1 MRTFRFPVLVI
12 AFFLPIFTFGQTL
25 AEELFHTH
33 EKYKESSIT
42 QRRFKHKD
50 ILPLIQ
56 QLKTPFDIKKVGAS
70 MEGRDIFLVKIGTG
84 KTKVLLWS
92 QMHGDEST
100 ATMALFDIF
109 NLFGQKEDFLDWKKD
124 ILEELTIYFI
134 PMLNPDGAEH
144 FQRRTAFNVDL
155 NRDALRLQTPE
166 AQILKNIRDEI
177 EADWGFNLHDQS
189 RYNSVGNTNKT
200 ATISFLAPAFNY
212 EKDINEVRKRAMQE
226 IGLMKETLQ
235 QFMPGHIAKYND
247 DFEPR
252 AFGDNIQKWGTSTI
266 LIESGGYKNDR
277 EKQFIRKMNYVALL
291 TAFDDIAHQKYAKN
305 SINGYK
311 SILFNARYFHEL
323 LIRNATIIKNGKSY
337 LLDIGF
343 KQNEVQFNNAYS
355 YYDASY
361 ISDMGDLS
369 PFFGYKEFD
378 ATGYTIESGKLYPK
392 KIRNWKQFKK
402 LDLTKLHQQG
412 FTTVCIKKYKHQ
424 NREEGL
430 PIEIISTM
438 NSYKGS
444 IIHPHRNPSFFLI
457 KEGTKKK
464 IVLNGKIIDSLYLK

>member
-1 MRTFRFPVLVI
+1 MRTFRFPFLVI

-25 AEELFHTH
+25 AKELFNTH
-33 EKYKESSIT
+33 EKYKETSIT

-50 ILPLIQ
+50 IIPLIQ
-56 QLKTPFDIKKVGAS
+56 QLKPPFEVKEIGTS
-70 MEGRDIFLVKIGTG
+70 MEGREIFLIKIGNG

-109 NLFGQKEDFLDWKKD
+109 NILGQKEDFKDWKKG
-124 ILEELTIYFI
+124 ILKELTIYFI
-134 PMLNPDGAEH
+134 PMLNPDGAER

-166 AQILKNIRDEI
+166 AKILKKVRDEI

-189 RYNSVGNTNKT
+189 RYYSVGNTNKT
-200 ATISFLAPAFNY
+200 ATMSFLAPAFNY

-226 IGLMKETLQ
+226 IGLMNETLQ
-235 QFMPGHIAKYND
+235 EFMPGHVAKYND

-266 LIESGGYKNDR
+266 LIESGGFKDDR

-291 TAFDDIAHQKYAKN
+291 TAFNDIAEQKYATN
-305 SINGYK
+305 SIRGYE
-311 SILFNARYFHEL
+311 SIPFNARYFHEL
-323 LIRNATIIKNGKSY
+323 LIRNASIIKNEKSY

-343 KQNEVQFNNAYS
+343 KQNEVQINNTSS

-369 PFFGYKEFD
+369 PFFGYREFD
-378 ATGYTIESGKLYPK
+378 AIGYTIVPGKLYPK
-392 KIRNWKQFKK
+392 RIRNWKQFKK
-402 LDLTKLHQQG
+402 LDLAKLHQQG
-412 FTTVCIKKYKHQ
+412 FTTVCIKKYRDQ
-424 NREEGL
+424 NRQAGL
-430 PIEIISTM
+430 PIQVISTM
-438 NSYKGS
+438 NSFRGN
-444 IIHPHRNPSFFLI
+444 IIHTGRNPFFYL
-457 KEGTKKK
+457 KKNGAKKK
-464 IVLNGKIIDSLYLK
+464 LVANGKIIEDL

>member
-1 MRTFRFPVLVI
+1 MRTFHFPLLVI

-25 AEELFHTH
+25 TTELFNTH
-33 EKYKESSIT
+33 EKYKETSIT

-50 ILPLIQ
+50 IIPLIQ
-56 QLKTPFDIKKVGAS
+56 KLEVPFEVKKVGAS
-70 MEGRDIFLVKIGTG
+70 MEGRDLFLVKIGAG

-109 NLFGQKEDFLDWKKD
+109 NLFSQKEDLKDWRKG

-134 PMLNPDGAEH
+134 PMLNPDGAER

-166 AQILKNIRDEI
+166 AQILKNVRDEI
-177 EADWGFNLHDQS
+177 DADWGFNLHDQS
-189 RYNSVGNTNKT
+189 RYYSVGNTNKT

-226 IGLMKETLQ
+226 IGLMNETLQ
-235 QFMPGHIAKYND
+235 QFMPDHVAKYSD

-266 LIESGGYKNDR
+266 LIESGGYKDDR

-291 TAFDDIAHQKYAKN
+291 TAFDDIANQKYATN
-305 SINGYK
+305 SIEGYE
-311 SILFNARYFHEL
+311 SIPFNARYFHEL
-323 LIRNATIIKNGKSY
+323 LIRNATINKNGKSY

-343 KQNEVQFNNAYS
+343 KQNEIQFNNASSFYE
-355 YYDASY
+355 ASY

-378 ATGYTIESGKLYPK
+378 ATGYTIEFGKLYPK
-392 KIRNWKQFKK
+392 KIKNWKQFKK
-402 LDLTKLHQQG
+402 LDLAKLHQQG
-412 FTTVCIKKYKHQ
+412 FTTVCIKKYKNQ
-424 NREEGL
+424 NRQEKL
-430 PIEIISTM
+430 PINVIRSIDSFRSSSIYP
-438 NSYKGS
+438 NS
-444 IIHPHRNPSFFLI
+444 NPSFYL
-457 KEGTKKK
+457 KKGGAK
-464 IVLNGKIIDSLYLK
+464 NKLVFNGKIIDDL